1 LETVLNLVW
10 ISVSLGLLL
19 ICGSHVLRG
28 GEDRRRAI
36 AAVALL
42 CLVCLLFPVI
52 SATDDINAAGPALVE
67 TNKFKRFAA
76 SAPAALALLRWPPV
90 QLTPREN
97 RSIALDLPA
106 AFLPPLADAFSFPL
120 NRRPPPSPSPAS

>member
-28 GEDRRRAI
+28 GADRRRAI

-52 SATDDINAAGPALVE
+52 SATDDVNAAGPALVE

-76 SAPAALALLRWPPV
+76 SAPAALALLPWLLVQMTPEQNRWSAV
-90 QLTPREN
+90 N
-97 RSIALDLPA
+97 RPA
-106 AFLPPLADAFSFPL
+106 AFPPPPADAFFFPL
-120 NRRPPPSPSPAS
+120 NRRPPPSQSPTS